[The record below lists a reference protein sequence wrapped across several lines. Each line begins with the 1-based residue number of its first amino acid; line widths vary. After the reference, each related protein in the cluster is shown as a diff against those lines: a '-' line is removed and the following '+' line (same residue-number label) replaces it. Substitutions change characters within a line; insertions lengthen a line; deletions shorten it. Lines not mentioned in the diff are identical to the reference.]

1 MRSSFIPGILRVA
14 QDDARKLIIAACIII
29 IAACSKD
36 ASKTNAEAGVAGT
49 DTAALPHPS
58 NFTVTA
64 EQRQRIHLIAVQ
76 PTSFRPVVEATGNV
90 AFNGDRS
97 TQVLSPVS
105 GPATRVVGQPGMQVK
120 RGEPLAYVS
129 SPDFATAVA
138 DYRKAQTAYRNAKR
152 IADRDSALFKNDAL
166 ARGDLEQA
174 QADLA
179 AAAADVDAAVES
191 MRALGV
197 DEAQIE
203 AVRDGK
209 TSAIAAIVRAPI
221 DGTIVEKLISDGQLL
236 QAGST
241 PCFTI
246 ADLSTMWVLANVFG
260 SDLADVSVGEP
271 VDILTDVRRAALPG
285 KVDYI
290 AALADPGT
298 KAVQVRVVAPNPNQA
313 LRRDMFVRV
322 QIKSATEHRGFLVP
336 VSAVLRDDQNLP
348 FVFVASAN
356 NSFAR
361 RRIDLGS
368 RVGEQYEVMSGLNAG
383 DQVVTEG
390 ALFLQFAESQ

>member
-1 MRSSFIPGILRVA
+1 MIATSRILRSFAGVTCA
-14 QDDARKLIIAACIII
+14 LLIG
-29 IAACSKD
+29 ACSKSGD
-36 ASKTNAEAGVAGT
+36 KTGAAAGVAGT
-49 DTAALPHPS
+49 DTASLPHPS
-58 NFTVTA
+58 NFSISA
-64 EQRQRIHLIAVQ
+64 EQRQRIHLVTVQ
-76 PTSFRPVVEATGNV
+76 QTSFRPVVEATGNV
-90 AFNGDRS
+90 AFNGDKS

-166 ARGDLEQA
+166 ARGELEQA
-174 QADLA
+174 QSDLA
-179 AAAADVDAAVES
+179 AAGADVDAAVES

-197 DEAQIE
+197 DEAQIA
-203 AVRDGK
+203 AVKDGK

-236 QAGST
+236 AAGST

-246 ADLSTMWVLANVFG
+246 ADLSTMWIVANVF
-260 SDLADVSVGEP
+260 SNDLPDVSIGEP
-271 VDILTDVRRAALPG
+271 VDILTDARRAPLPG

-298 KAVQVRVVAPNPNQA
+298 KAGQVRVLAARPNQT

-322 QIKSATEHRGFLVP
+322 QIKSAAEHRGYLVP

-348 FVFVASAN
+348 FVFVAAAN
-356 NSFAR
+356 NAFAR
-361 RRIDLGS
+361 RRVDLGA
-368 RVGEQYEVMSGLNAG
+368 RVGDQYEIMSGLNAG

-390 ALFLQFAESQ
+390 

>member
-1 MRSSFIPGILRVA
+1 MTTRNLRS
-14 QDDARKLIIAACIII
+14 
-29 IAACSKD
+29 
-36 ASKTNAEAGVAGT
+36 TAGVASLLLS
-49 DTAALPHPS
+49 ALAIACAPDAESKGADASRAS
-58 NFTVTA
+58 NADNTPKNVTLT
-64 EQRQRIHLIAVQ
+64 ENQLQKIHIVTIQ
-76 PTSFRPVVEATGNV
+76 SVTFRPLVEATGTV
-90 AFNGDRS
+90 AFNGDKS

-105 GPATRVVGQPGMQVK
+105 GPATRVVGQPGMQVR

-129 SPDFATAVA
+129 SPDFASAVA
-138 DYRKAQTAYRNAKR
+138 NYRKAQTAFRNAKR

-179 AAAADVDAAVES
+179 AAEADVDAAVES

-197 DEAQIE
+197 DDAQIQ
-203 AVRDGK
+203 AVKDGK

-221 DGTIVEKLISDGQLL
+221 DGTVVEKLISDGQLL

-241 PCFTI
+241 ACFTI
-246 ADLSTMWVLANVFG
+246 ADLSTMWVLANVFEN
-260 SDLADVSVGEP
+260 DLPDVSIGET
-271 VDILTDVRRAALPG
+271 VDILTDVRRAPLPG
-285 KVDYI
+285 RVDYI

-298 KAVQVRVVAPNPNQA
+298 KAVQVRVVAPNLNQA

-322 QIKSATEHRGFLVP
+322 QIKSATEHRGYLVP
-336 VSAVLRDDQNLP
+336 VSAVMRDDQNLP
-348 FVFVASAN
+348 FVFIAAAN
-356 NSFAR
+356 NAFSR

-368 RVGEQYEVMSGLNAG
+368 RVGDKYEVMSGLNAG